1 MVRPSV
7 TAPRLS
13 IIIPALNEQRS
24 LVPLFDDI
32 AALRT
37 GVEVILVDG
46 GSTDDTRDVARH
58 AGARVLESKP
68 GRGIQLCLG
77 AQHATAPMLCFL
89 HADVRIPEAARR
101 ALETIARTGE
111 RGAWAFRLRIDGAR
125 RAYRAIEWSANTRS
139 ALLGLPYGD
148 QGLVIARSRY
158 DEVGGYADL
167 PIMEDVAIARA
178 LRKTG
183 GIALLP
189 AALLVSPRRW
199 ERDGVLG
206 RSIRNAWLLTR
217 YLTGSAPSALSLS
230 YQPNSLARDGVDG
243 GKARGASRR
252 VGPEH

>member
-13 IIIPALNEQRS
+13 IVIPALNEQRS
-24 LVPLFDDI
+24 LAPLFDDI

-37 GVEVILVDG
+37 EVEVILVDG
-46 GSTDDTRDVARH
+46 GSTDETRDVARR
-58 AGARVLESKP
+58 AGARVLESEP
-68 GRGIQLCLG
+68 GRGIQLRMG

-89 HADVRIPEAARR
+89 HADVRMPEPARR
-101 ALETIARTGE
+101 SLEAIAHGGE
-111 RGAWAFRLRIDGAR
+111 QGAWAFRLRIDGAR

-158 DEVGGYADL
+158 DAVGGYADL

-178 LRKTG
+178 LRKAG

-206 RSIRNAWLLTR
+206 RSMRNAWLLAR
-217 YLTGSAPSALSLS
+217 YLTGSAPSALSPS
-230 YQPNSLARDGVDG
+230 YQPNSLARDRVDEG
-243 GKARGASRR
+243 ETRGPARATD
-252 VGPEH
+252 PEH